1 MMRESNYIVQF
12 QRKDG
17 QPDEEYIYPNKDD
30 AERHFR
36 LFRNDD
42 SGLYR
47 KIALLLWIGDVT
59 TELSS
64 IDFA

>member
-1 MMRESNYIVQF
+1 MRESNYIVQF

-47 KIALLLWIGDVT
+47 KIA
-59 TELSS
+59 
-64 IDFA
+64 

>member
-1 MMRESNYIVQF
+1 MRESNYIVLF

-17 QPDEEYIYPNKDD
+17 QPDEEYVYRDRDD
-30 AERHFR
+30 AEHHFR

-42 SGLYR
+42 SGLYK